1 MRARP
6 IRKEAS
12 ATATSAWGRR
22 QPLRRRNLALG
33 LFAIVVGDGH
43 AAPPEHLD
51 EPPQVGAQ
59 ELSGLTKAQGLRG
72 EQADGER
79 RPRLL
84 GELLALVAGSA

>member
-51 EPPQVGAQ
+51 EPP
-59 ELSGLTKAQGLRG
+59 
-72 EQADGER
+72 
-79 RPRLL
+79 
-84 GELLALVAGSA
+84 